1 MLPTRFHRSLLWL
14 AFLGA
19 FLSGLALGGV
29 VQGQE
34 LQSIQ
39 IAPEDW
45 TLTIDGSQIPIG
57 RPYIKAIR
65 EPRFDWNPALVYAL
79 SRIPDEWS
87 THRFLHNGSG
97 CTEGTA
103 AWLIGPHPSDAKIA
117 LSSLAADAAFAGY
130 TYGLYRLGKAL
141 HHEAAF
147 RRLTWG
153 VTGALA
159 GMEVGSAMRNVRM
172 CP

>member
-1 MLPTRFHRSLLWL
+1 MTFHRTLLWL
-14 AFLGA
+14 ALVA
-19 FLSGLALGGV
+19 VFLSGFALGHV
-29 VQGQE
+29 HAE
-34 LQSIQ
+34 
-39 IAPEDW
+39 E
-45 TLTIDGSQIPIG
+45 
-57 RPYIKAIR
+57 R
-65 EPRFDWNPALVYAL
+65 RFDWKPSLVYGL

-117 LSSLAADAAFAGY
+117 LSSVAADAAFLGY

-153 VTGALA
+153 VTAGLA
-159 GMEVGSAMRNVRM
+159 SVEVGGAVRNLRI
-172 CP
+172 C